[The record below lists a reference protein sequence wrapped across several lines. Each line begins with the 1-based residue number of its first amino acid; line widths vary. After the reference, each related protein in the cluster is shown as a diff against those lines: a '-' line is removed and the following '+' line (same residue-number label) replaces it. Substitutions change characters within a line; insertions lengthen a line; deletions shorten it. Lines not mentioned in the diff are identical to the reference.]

1 MSDLIEDPKEQPISE
16 QQSDLKDEVM
26 IDNVYVKGTL
36 SNEGNTFTDE
46 NGKEF
51 QLQDGIWKQPT
62 PVAGGRKRRS
72 LRKLGNSMRKMSRKM
87 KKMMRWGGK
96 KAGRKSR
103 KAGRKSRSS
112 RK

>member
-1 MSDLIEDPKEQPISE
+1 MSEDMDLQQNDEIFITGSDGVDVILKGQFGLLEDNKIDTNNFTTLEGE
-16 QQSDLKDEVM
+16 KYNKDE
-26 IDNVYVKGTL
+26 
-36 SNEGNTFTDE
+36 SGNWSKVS
-46 NGKEF
+46 G
-51 QLQDGIWKQPT
+51 
-62 PVAGGRKRRS
+62 GGRKRRS
-72 LRKLGNSMRKMSRKM
+72 LRKLGNSIRKMSRKM